1 MSPKDR
7 LWAPWRMEYIET
19 GGAQHEGPKGCIFCD
34 FPDADEDAKNLIVHR
49 GELAYV
55 ILNGFPYNN
64 GHVMV
69 VPYEHTA
76 KLHELPAETAA
87 EITALT
93 RLTLR
98 VLERVYGP
106 GGFNIGINQGDAA
119 GAGIGA
125 HLHQHIVPR
134 WVGDTNFMPVVAD
147 VRVLPEALTR
157 SYEKIKDGFDAV
169 TTTTEE
175 RDEQ

>member
-1 MSPKDR
+1 MSPKER
-7 LWAPWRMEYIET
+7 LWAPWRMQYVEHRSPDEA
-19 GGAQHEGPKGCIFCD
+19 GDGDGCIFCQ
-34 FPDADEDAKNLIVHR
+34 FPNDGDDAGRLIAHR

-69 VPYEHTA
+69 VPFEHCSA
-76 KLHELPAETAA
+76 LHELPVQTAR
-87 EITALT
+87 EVSDLT
-93 RLTLR
+93 RLSLR
-98 VLERVYGP
+98 VLESLYRP
-106 GGFNIGINQGDAA
+106 EGFNIGINQGDAA

-147 VRVLPEALTR
+147 VRVLPEALTG
-157 SYEKIKDGFDAV
+157 SYEKIAAGFRAAV
-169 TTTTEE
+169 ETE
-175 RDEQ
+175 

>member
-1 MSPKDR
+1 MQYVEAHKD
-7 LWAPWRMEYIET
+7 PTEPNGT
-19 GGAQHEGPKGCIFCD
+19 GCIFCD
-34 FPDADEDAKNLIVHR
+34 FPAQNNDEKNLIVHR

-55 ILNGFPYNN
+55 ILNGYPYNN

-69 VPYEHTA
+69 VPFEHNA
-76 KLHELPAETAA
+76 KLHELDQPTRA
-87 EITALT
+87 EISELTALS
-93 RLTLR
+93 LK
-98 VLERVYGP
+98 VLEAAYNP

-147 VRVLPEALTR
+147 VRVLPEALAA
-157 SYEKIKDGFDAV
+157 SYDKIKAGFDA
-169 TTTTEE
+169 ELA
-175 RDEQ
+175 

>member
-7 LWAPWRMEYIET
+7 LWAPWRMQYVEHHPPDES
-19 GGAQHEGPKGCIFCD
+19 EGKTGCIFCD
-34 FPDADEDAKNLIVHR
+34 FPAEGPENDAKNLIAWR

-69 VPYEHTA
+69 VPFEHGA
-76 KLHELPAETAA
+76 KLHEFAPEVAQEVT
-87 EITALT
+87 ELT
-93 RLTLR
+93 QLSLS
-98 VLERVYGP
+98 VLESIYHP

-147 VRVLPEALTR
+147 VRVLPEALSG
-157 SYEKIKDGFDAV
+157 SYEKIRAGFEAAAAV
-169 TTTTEE
+169 
-175 RDEQ
+175 